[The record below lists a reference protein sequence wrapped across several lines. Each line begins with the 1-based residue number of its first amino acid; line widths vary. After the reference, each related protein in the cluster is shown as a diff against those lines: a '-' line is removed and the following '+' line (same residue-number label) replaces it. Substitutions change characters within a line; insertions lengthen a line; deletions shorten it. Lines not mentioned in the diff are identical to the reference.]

1 MYMYV
6 VMKCVMNN
14 RLKRLLL
21 VCVVLCWLIVIF
33 LLSSQP
39 ASHSNDLSQ
48 GMTEK
53 VVRAIEKV
61 TDQQLDL
68 NQWNHWMRKNAH
80 FFLYFILGVFLMSG
94 LTAFRVRLR
103 RASMYAFGISV
114 VYAITDEVHQ
124 LFVDGR
130 GGQVRDVLIDSA
142 GAALGILLFAGLY
155 ELLRVKRK

>member
-1 MYMYV
+1 MS
-6 VMKCVMNN
+6 K
-14 RLKRLLL
+14 RLKKLLL
-21 VCVVLCWLIVIF
+21 VCIVLFWLIVIF

-48 GMTEK
+48 GITEK

-61 TDQQLDL
+61 TNQQLDL
-68 NQWNHWMRKNAH
+68 NQWNHWIRKNAH
-80 FFLYFILGVFLMSG
+80 FFLYFILGIFLMSG

-103 RASMYAFGISV
+103 RASLYAFGISV
-114 VYAITDEVHQ
+114 LYAISDEAHQ

-155 ELLRVKRK
+155 KMLRIRRK

>member
-1 MYMYV
+1 
-6 VMKCVMNN
+6 MKQSK

-21 VCVVLCWLIVIF
+21 VGIVLFWLVVIF

-48 GMTEK
+48 GITEK

-61 TDQQLDL
+61 TNQQLDL
-68 NQWNHWMRKNAH
+68 HQWNRWIRKNAH
-80 FFLYFILGVFLMSG
+80 FFLYFILGIFLMFG

-114 VYAITDEVHQ
+114 LYAISDEVHQ

-142 GAALGILLFAGLY
+142 GAALGVVLFAVLY
-155 ELLRVKRK
+155 RMLRFKRD